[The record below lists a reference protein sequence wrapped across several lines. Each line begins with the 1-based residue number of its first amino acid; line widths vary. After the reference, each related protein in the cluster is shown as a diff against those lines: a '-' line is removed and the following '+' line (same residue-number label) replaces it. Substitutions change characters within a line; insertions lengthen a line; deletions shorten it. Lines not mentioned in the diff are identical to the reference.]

1 MRSSKLIA
9 LSYEVPSKSLTHK
22 ELKNAYGDEQVERI
36 ASSTGIYNRRICSDS
51 EIGSDLALRCA
62 ERILS
67 SSNIDR
73 QSIDLLIVT
82 TQMPDYLL
90 PTTAC
95 ILQDKLGLSK
105 SCAAFDINL
114 GCSQFVYAHS
124 VAHSMISSGLV
135 NKALVITFDTPS
147 KIIDR
152 DDLTV
157 SPLFGDGATASVLE
171 ACNAADGYQSF
182 CFGTDGSEHQALIWK
197 GSGMR
202 GAINDAQMDRQP
214 MTMHGQKVFLFT
226 LQVVPKYISA
236 LLEKNNLSIS
246 DVDFF
251 ALHQASGLIVD
262 SVTKK
267 LHLEEGQ
274 FNRVYSDYGN
284 SGGSTVGISLWHGL
298 KSGQIQP
305 NSKIVMSAF
314 GVGLSWANSLYF
326 VGDELPALY

>member
-9 LSYEVPSKSLTHK
+9 LSYEVPANRLTHE
-22 ELKNAYGDEQVERI
+22 ELQSAYGNEQIERI
-36 ASSTGIYNRRICSDS
+36 ASSTGIYNRRVCLDG
-51 EIGSDLALRCA
+51 EIGSDLAVRCA

-67 SSNIDR
+67 SSKIDR

-105 SCAAFDINL
+105 NCAAFDINL
-114 GCSQFVYAHS
+114 GCSQFVYAQS
-124 VAHSMISSGLV
+124 VAHAMISSGLV
-135 NKALVITFDTPS
+135 SKALVITCDTPS

-157 SPLFGDGATASVLE
+157 SPLFGDGATASILE
-171 ACNAADGYQSF
+171 ACDVANGYQSF
-182 CFGTDGSEHQALIWK
+182 SFGTDGSEHEALIWK

-202 GAINDAQMDRQP
+202 GFNKDAHINREP
-214 MTMHGQKVFLFT
+214 MSMHGQKIFLFT

-236 LLEKNNLSIS
+236 LVEKNNLKIS

-267 LHLEEGQ
+267 LCLNESQ

-298 KSGQIQP
+298 NSGQIKP
-305 NSKIVMSAF
+305 NSKVVMSAF
-314 GVGLSWANSLYF
+314 GVGLSWANSLYLMD
-326 VGDELPALY
+326 DELPNLY